1 MAGVT
6 SPICE
11 RFLQVAGGSGQG
23 RGYQDWPRGGPGAP
37 FWLLAPLLY
46 RRPEWLCRGAP
57 ACWGGDPSMVPRG
70 SGFLDAPG
78 WGHMAALLPLRA
90 GPTDALYPTGRCEV
104 PPSVLSFCV
113 CVGAPVRNGVHCSD
127 RSVLKHRVI
136 FLQCLVSLWLV
147 WKDNMRFSLAPESQL
162 IFISTQSV
170 FGA

>member
-11 RFLQVAGGSGQG
+11 RFLQVAGGSEQG
-23 RGYQDWPRGGPGAP
+23 RGYQDWPPGGPGAP

-57 ACWGGDPSMVPRG
+57 ACWGGDPSMVACG

-113 CVGAPVRNGVHCSD
+113 CVGAPVRNGVRCSNQGP
-127 RSVLKHRVI
+127 RNASSHLLPNTNRLERVSI
-136 FLQCLVSLWLV
+136 YWNSHSCTYC
-147 WKDNMRFSLAPESQL
+147 DC
-162 IFISTQSV
+162 
-170 FGA
+170 GH